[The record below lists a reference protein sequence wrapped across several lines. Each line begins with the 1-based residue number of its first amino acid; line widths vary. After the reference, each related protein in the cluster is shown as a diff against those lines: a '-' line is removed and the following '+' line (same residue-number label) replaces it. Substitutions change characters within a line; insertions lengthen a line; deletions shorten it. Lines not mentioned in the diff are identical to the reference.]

1 MYAMN
6 LDNGAPPPPY
16 AEASLYPE
24 VRARC
29 QRLPACPPPPA
40 SSPGLGGAESL
51 PWSGQTGASNLR

>member
-40 SSPGLGGAESL
+40 SSPGLGGRVTSL
-51 PWSGQTGASNLR
+51 ERSNRGGCC